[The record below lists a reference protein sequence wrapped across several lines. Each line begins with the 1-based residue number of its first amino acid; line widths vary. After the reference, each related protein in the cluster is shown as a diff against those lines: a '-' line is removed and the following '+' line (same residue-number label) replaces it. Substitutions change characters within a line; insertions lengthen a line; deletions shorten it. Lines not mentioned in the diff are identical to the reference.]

1 MKIRLCTIGKTQ
13 FLFHPAT
20 LIFAAYMAFCGKAAL
35 FVVAMA
41 SVLLH
46 ECAHGMASWVMGEH
60 PAAIEITPLGAVMRL
75 DDEARLSPVRR
86 LVMLLAGP
94 CMTLCLCILSF
105 KLTQQGLL
113 TQETGRLLFMA
124 NAGILLL
131 NLLPCLPL
139 DGGRVVSLALD
150 GLLGSVRTRFIM
162 RVISVV
168 IGIICIILSLWVT
181 WRTGKGQFTLA
192 ACGCVI
198 LYAARVS
205 TTTTA
210 MAELE
215 QWIARKIRM
224 EQRGI
229 MPVRVLAVMA
239 ETPLRCVIS
248 RLPHCAWTEIRV
260 LEKGTMNTLISC
272 NESTFIETYMKTPGL
287 TCEALRYQEKA

>member
-1 MKIRLCTIGKTQ
+1 
-13 FLFHPAT
+13 
-20 LIFAAYMAFCGKAAL
+20 
-35 FVVAMA
+35 
-41 SVLLH
+41 
-46 ECAHGMASWVMGEH
+46 
-60 PAAIEITPLGAVMRL
+60 
-75 DDEARLSPVRR
+75 
-86 LVMLLAGP
+86 MLLAGP

-105 KLTQQGLL
+105 KLTRQGLL

-139 DGGRVVSLALD
+139 DGGRVVFLALE
-150 GLLGSVRTRFIM
+150 GLLGSVRTRLVM
-162 RVISVV
+162 RAISVV

>member
-1 MKIRLCTIGKTQ
+1 
-13 FLFHPAT
+13 
-20 LIFAAYMAFCGKAAL
+20 
-35 FVVAMA
+35 
-41 SVLLH
+41 
-46 ECAHGMASWVMGEH
+46 
-60 PAAIEITPLGAVMRL
+60 
-75 DDEARLSPVRR
+75 
-86 LVMLLAGP
+86 MLLAGP

-105 KLTQQGLL
+105 KLTRQGLL

-139 DGGRVVSLALD
+139 DGGRVVFLALE
-150 GLLGSVRTRFIM
+150 GLLGSVRTRLVM
-162 RVISVV
+162 RAISVV

-224 EQRGI
+224 EKKGI

-239 ETPLRCVIS
+239 DTPLRCIIS
-248 RLPHCAWTEIRV
+248 RLPSYAWTEIRV